1 MVRFVNILALLLLFS
16 SVIAAED
23 LKKVS
28 LQLQW
33 KNQFQFAGYIMA
45 KEKGFYKK
53 AGLDV
58 TLKEWQHGIH
68 MEDDVIQGRSEYA
81 TCRATSLIDI
91 SNGKKIVYLASIFQS
106 SPLVLLADKSSH
118 IKSIQ
123 DVKNKRIMATR
134 DIDISLF
141 SMMFSQG
148 ITPKDVKVIQPSFKA
163 ADLLNGKTDLIAAYI
178 SNEAYV
184 LKSLGGQPVIFN
196 PKDYGFDFY
205 SDLLITSQEYI
216 QDNPQEVKRFRK
228 ASLQGWK
235 YAFEHID
242 ETVELI
248 YTKYNSLHKT
258 KEALHYEAEELKKL
272 AYYATD
278 KLGTVEKQKLQRIY
292 DVYKLLGL
300 VQKEI
305 DLRGALYSDY
315 ALDTELTTEEKKYLL
330 KRQEITMCIDPNW
343 MPFEHFNKDGKYE
356 GMTADYFKAFEKT
369 LATSFR
375 VLPTQTWTQSIEFAK
390 QRKCDIF
397 SLAMET
403 PKRKE
408 YMNFTSPYL
417 VIPLVVATKLEV
429 PFVSDIKDLEKKKV
443 GICKGYAFAE
453 LLKMKYPFLNI
464 VEVEDIDDGLKRVSD
479 GELFGYIGTLASIG
493 YKLQNN
499 YIGKL
504 KITGKIEESWTLG
517 IGVRNDDPLLLSV
530 LQKAVNS
537 LSEEENRRIFNKW
550 ISIKYDQEIDYTI
563 LWKVVAF
570 FSFILVV
577 GYYFYRKQQL
587 LKGRLQEAND
597 KLEVAYESL
606 QEIAITDKLTQLYNR
621 HKLDEVL
628 SMEKN
633 RIDRYGG
640 SFGIIILDIDYFKLI
655 NDTYGHHVGDI
666 VLQEL
671 SALLKENSRISDII
685 GRWGGE
691 EFLIIAPNLEKDDI
705 ESFAKNLKDK
715 VSQHLFNKTY
725 KITVSMGISVYQ
737 AGEDVEKCLVRADD
751 ALYISKNS
759 GRDKITIK

>member
-1 MVRFVNILALLLLFS
+1 MKLLQLFLFLLLLTFTLS
-16 SVIAAED
+16 AQE

-33 KNQFQFAGYIMA
+33 KYQFQFAGYIMA
-45 KEKGFYKK
+45 KEKGFYKE

-58 TLKEWQHGIH
+58 TLKEWQPGIR
-68 MEDDVIQGRSEYA
+68 MENDVIQGKSEYA
-81 TCRATSLIDI
+81 TCRASSLIDI

-106 SPLVLLADKSSH
+106 SPLVVLADKSSH
-118 IKSIQ
+118 IKNIQ
-123 DVKNKRIMATR
+123 DFKHKRIMATR
-134 DIDISLF
+134 DIDVSLF
-141 SMMFSQG
+141 SMMYSQG
-148 ITPKDVKVIQPSFKA
+148 IMSQDIQVIQPSFNP
-163 ADLLNGKTDLIAAYI
+163 ADLLNGKTDLIAAYV
-178 SNEAYV
+178 SNEVYV
-184 LKSLGGQPVIFN
+184 LKSLGGKPVIFN

-205 SDLLITSQEYI
+205 SDLLITSQEYLK
-216 QDNPQEVKRFRK
+216 DNPQEVKRFRN
-228 ASLQGWK
+228 ASLEGWK

-242 ETVELI
+242 ETVDII
-248 YTKYNSLHKT
+248 YNKYNSLHKT
-258 KEALHYEAEELKKL
+258 KEALRYEAEELKKL
-272 AYYATD
+272 AYYGTD
-278 KLGTVEKQKLQRIY
+278 TLGSINKQKLQRIY

-305 DLRGALYSDY
+305 DLRGTLFSDY
-315 ALDTELTTEEKKYLL
+315 ALDTELTTKEKEYLA

-343 MPFEHFNKDGKYE
+343 MPFEHFSEDGKYE
-356 GMTADYFKAFEKT
+356 GMTADYFQAFEKT
-369 LATSFR
+369 LATNFR
-375 VLPTQTWTQSIEFAK
+375 VIPTKTWTQSIEFAK
-390 QRKCDIF
+390 ERKCDIF

-429 PFVSDIKDLEKKKV
+429 PFVSDIKDLEKKKI

-464 VEVEDIDDGLKRVSD
+464 VEVEDIDDGLRRVSD

-517 IGVRNDDPLLLSV
+517 IGVRNDEPLLLSI

-537 LSEEENRRIFNKW
+537 LSQEENRKIFNKW
-550 ISIKYDQEIDYTI
+550 ISIKYDKEVDYMI
-563 LWKVVAF
+563 LWKVIAF
-570 FSFILVV
+570 FIFIFAV
-577 GYYFYRKQQL
+577 GYLLYRKQQR
-587 LKGRLQEAND
+587 LKESLQEAND
-597 KLEVAYESL
+597 KLEVAYEAL

-628 SMEKN
+628 QAEKN
-633 RIDRYGG
+633 RVDRYGG
-640 SFGIIILDIDYFKLI
+640 SFGIIILDIDYFKII

-671 SALLKENSRISDII
+671 STLLRENSRASDTI

-691 EFLIIAPNLEKDDI
+691 EFLIIAPNLSEDDI
-705 ESFAKNLKDK
+705 ENFAQNIKDK
-715 VSQHLFNKTY
+715 ISKYLFNNTH
-725 KITVSMGISVYQ
+725 KITVSMGLSVYHIE
-737 AGEDVEKCLVRADD
+737 EDVEKSLVRADN

-759 GRDKITIK
+759 GRDKITLK

>member
-1 MVRFVNILALLLLFS
+1 MRKLVHILIALLL
-16 SVIAAED
+16 SVSVASAKD
-23 LKKVS
+23 FKKVS

-33 KNQFQFAGYIMA
+33 KYQFQFAGYIIA

-58 TLKEWQHGIH
+58 ELKEWKPGIH
-68 MEDDVIQGRSEYA
+68 MEDDVIQSKSEYA

-91 SNGKKIVYLASIFQS
+91 SNGKKIVYLASMFQS
-106 SPLVLLADKSSH
+106 SPLVLLANKSSD

-123 DVKNKRIMATR
+123 DFKNKRIMATK

-148 ITPKDVKVIQPSFKA
+148 IMPKDVKVIQPSFNPE
-163 ADLLNGKTDLIAAYI
+163 DLLNGKTDLIAAYI
-178 SNEAYV
+178 SNEVYV
-184 LKSLGGQPVIFN
+184 FKSLGGKPLIFN

-216 QDNPQEVKRFRK
+216 EDNPQEVKRFRA

-242 ETVELI
+242 ETVDVI
-248 YTKYNSLHKT
+248 YNKYNSLHKT
-258 KEALHYEAEELKKL
+258 KEALLYEAEELKKL
-272 AYYATD
+272 AYYTTD
-278 KLGTVEKQKLQRIY
+278 TLGTIEKQKLQRIY

-300 VQKEI
+300 VKKEI
-305 DLRGALYSDY
+305 NLRGALYSDY
-315 ALDTELTTEEKKYLL
+315 ALDTELTTKEKEYLA
-330 KRQEITMCIDPNW
+330 KHQEITMCIDPNW
-343 MPFEHFNKDGKYE
+343 MPFEHFNEDGKYE
-356 GMTADYFKAFEKT
+356 GMTADYFQAFSKT
-369 LATSFR
+369 LATNFR
-375 VLPTQTWTQSIEFAK
+375 VIPTNTWTQSIEFAK
-390 QRKCDIF
+390 ERKCDIF

-429 PFVSDIKDLEKKKV
+429 PFVSDIKDLEKKKI

-453 LLKMKYPFLNI
+453 LLKIKYPSLNI

-537 LSEEENRRIFNKW
+537 LSQEENRNIFNKW
-550 ISIKYDQEIDYTI
+550 ISIKYDQEVDYKI
-563 LWKVVAF
+563 LWKVIAF
-570 FSFILVV
+570 FSFIFVV
-577 GYYFYRKQQL
+577 GYLLYRKQQC
-587 LKGRLQEAND
+587 LKESLQEAND
-597 KLEVAYESL
+597 KLEAAYEEL

-621 HKLDEVL
+621 TRLDQALEE
-628 SMEKN
+628 EKN
-633 RIDRYGG
+633 RADRYGTH
-640 SFGIIILDIDYFKLI
+640 FGVMILDIDHFKQI
-655 NDTYGHHVGDI
+655 NDTYGHHVGDK
-666 VLQEL
+666 VLEEL
-671 SALLKENSRISDII
+671 AVILKENSRESDVV

-691 EFLIIAPNLEKDDI
+691 EFLIIVPELNS
-705 ESFAKNLKDK
+705 ESLKQFAHNLKDK
-715 VSQHLFNKTY
+715 VEQHLFVKKY
-725 KITVSMGISVYQ
+725 KLTISIGLTRYH
-737 AGEDVEKCLVRADD
+737 ENESIETTLIRADE

-759 GRDKITIK
+759 GRNLVSSK